1 MKLGASLNFR
11 IPSNWDR
18 GKKGTLKYTLSYPMG
33 TDKQICFSHS
43 YIKGKYNLPDVVM
56 VSKVQRVA

>member
-18 GKKGTLKYTLSYPMG
+18 GKKGTLKYTLSYPKG
-33 TDKQICFSHS
+33 TDRQMCFSHS
-43 YIKGKYNLPDVVM
+43 YIKGNHSLPGPGC
-56 VSKVQRVA
+56 SKAD